1 MLYGYFQQGG
11 PLVWILFGMSVIGSS
26 IVLEKLLYLF
36 KREKKYKKVFKQKI
50 ISLVANSQINEA
62 IELSKNENN
71 SIGRTVSAFLKR
83 MNAQGDYHHFEQLA
97 KEIEFQE
104 VEGLERHLH
113 ILGIIAY
120 TAPMVGLL
128 GTVTGMIGAFNQMAL
143 LGAGNPNVVAS
154 GISQAL
160 ITTAAGLIV
169 AIPAMITYNL
179 LNKRLDNVSDEIDKI
194 TTTIVNIIRG
204 K

>member
-11 PLVWILFGMSVIGSS
+11 PLVWILFGMSVIGCS
-26 IVLEKLLYLF
+26 IVLEKMIYLF
-36 KREKKYKKVFKQKI
+36 KREKKYKKIFKQRV
-50 ISLVANSQINEA
+50 ISLVANNELEEA
-62 IELSKNENN
+62 IAISKTENN
-71 SIGRTVSAFLKR
+71 SIGRTVSAFLQR
-83 MNAQGDYHHFEQLA
+83 MNIKGDYHHFEQLT

-128 GTVTGMIGAFNQMAL
+128 GTVTGMIAAFNQMAL
-143 LGAGNPNVVAS
+143 QGAGNPNVVAG

-179 LNKRLDNVSDEIDKI
+179 LNKRLDKVSDEIDKI
-194 TTTIVNIIRG
+194 TTTIVNIVRG